1 MRARGV
7 ETNARLTG
15 YVAVVLALPLG
26 FTLIPPVLLKLDRV
40 GYRFARYYAGGN

>member
-1 MRARGV
+1 MRDRGV

-26 FTLIPPVLLKLDRV
+26 FILIPPVLLKLGSI

>member
-1 MRARGV
+1 MRDRGV

-26 FTLIPPVLLKLDRV
+26 FTSIQPVLLKLGSV
-40 GYRFARYYAGGN
+40 GYRFACNYAGGN